1 MIISAVYI
9 LIFCALIF
17 TLSFFRDTSINR
29 LAFTAVFLLKIIA
42 GFFLT
47 WIYTHYYPDRQTADI
62 FKYYDDAKIMF
73 SSINNHHYF
82 DYIKMISGI
91 RNDTECF
98 NQTYYNH
105 MNHWFRHYDFGTY
118 NDNHT
123 IIRFNAIVMLFSFGN
138 FYVHTIFMCFICFL
152 GLTALYKTFAS
163 YFINKEKLL
172 FAALFLIPTLVFW
185 SSGVLKEG
193 ILLFALGFLFY
204 SFFNAFILKKNMVL
218 NIVCL
223 VIASFLILINK
234 NYLLLAVAP
243 ALLYF
248 YCVDKF
254 KITRPI
260 LFYSAFYIIVFF
272 VGLLFSNYFLQ
283 NNLLETFSLKQR
295 DFINVSKGGV
305 FIQNDKNFVRI
316 DPDKKIFLDTL
327 SKNNFKIKIGSSYMY
342 WTNEDLNDTLYIK
355 NSTDTASFHLVWDLP
370 LAGSTIN
377 ISKLEP
383 NIFSLAKTAPAA
395 LYNSLCKP
403 SLLSSKSFLEKF
415 SALENACV
423 LLFLIICVWFK
434 KQTYNRNLL
443 ALCLFICLII
453 LLLIGYTTP
462 VAGAIVRY
470 KVPIM
475 PFLLMCGILI
485 IDENK
490 FTFFNKTPTTLK
502 NN

>member
-1 MIISAVYI
+1 MIISAIYI
-9 LIFCALIF
+9 LVFCALIF
-17 TLSFFRDTSINR
+17 TLPFFRDKSINR
-29 LAFTAVFLLKIIA
+29 FAFTSVFLLKVVA

-62 FKYYDDAKIMF
+62 FKYFDDAQIMF
-73 SSINNHHYF
+73 SAVKNHQYL
-82 DYIKMISGI
+82 DYVKMISGI
-91 RNDTECF
+91 GNDNDYF
-98 NQTYYNH
+98 NQTYYSH

-123 IIRFNAIVMLFSFGN
+123 IIRFNALIRLFSFNN
-138 FYVHTIFMCFICFL
+138 FYVHTVFMCFICFL
-152 GLTALYKTFAS
+152 GLTALYKTFAP
-163 YFINKEKLL
+163 YFIKKEKLL
-172 FAALFLIPTLVFW
+172 FAVLFLIPTVVFW

-193 ILLFALGFLFY
+193 ILLFALGFLFF
-204 SFFNAFILKKNMVL
+204 SFFNAFIRKKNIAL
-218 NIVCL
+218 NIICL
-223 VIASFLILINK
+223 VTSSLLILINK

-243 ALLYF
+243 ALLCF
-248 YCVDKF
+248 YCVNKF
-254 KITRPI
+254 KITRPV
-260 LFYSAFYIIVFF
+260 LFYTAFYTAAFLM
-272 VGLLFSNYFLQ
+272 GLVFSNLFLE

-327 SKNNFKIKIGSSYMY
+327 SKNNFKIKQGSTYMY
-342 WTNEDLNDTLYIK
+342 WTNEDLNDTLYTN
-355 NSTDTASFHLVWDLP
+355 NSIDTANFHLVWDLP
-370 LAGSTIN
+370 IAGSTIN

-383 NIFSLAKTAPAA
+383 TIFSLIKTAPAA

-403 SLLSSKSFLEKF
+403 SLLSSKSFLERI
-415 SALENACV
+415 SVLENACV
-423 LLFLIICVWFK
+423 LIFLIICIWFK
-434 KQTYNRNLL
+434 KHMYNRNLL

-490 FTFFNKTPTTLK
+490 LKFFFKKPK
-502 NN
+502 P

>member
-1 MIISAVYI
+1 MIISVIYI
-9 LIFCALIF
+9 FIFCALIF
-17 TLSFFRDTSINR
+17 TLPFFRDKSINR
-29 LAFTAVFLLKIIA
+29 LAFTSVFLLKIIA

-62 FKYYDDAKIMF
+62 FKYFDDAEIIF
-73 SSINNHHYF
+73 SSVKSHQYI
-82 DYIKMISGI
+82 DYLKMITGI
-91 RNDTECF
+91 GNDSEYF
-98 NQTYYNH
+98 NQTYYSH

-123 IIRFNAIVMLFSFGN
+123 IIRFNALIMLVSFGN
-138 FYVHTIFMCFICFL
+138 FYVHTVFMCFVCFL
-152 GLTALYKTFAS
+152 GLTALYKIFAP
-163 YFINKEKLL
+163 YFIKKEKLL
-172 FAALFLIPTLVFW
+172 FAALFLIPTVVFW

-204 SFFNAFILKKNMVL
+204 SFFHVFILKKNMVL
-218 NIVCL
+218 NTICL
-223 VIASFLILINK
+223 VISSFLILINK

-243 ALLYF
+243 ALLCF
-248 YCVDKF
+248 YCVNKF
-254 KITRPI
+254 NITRPI
-260 LFYSAFYIIVFF
+260 LFYSAFYTIAFF
-272 VGLLFSNYFLQ
+272 MGLLFSNYFLEK
-283 NNLLETFSLKQR
+283 NLLETFSLKQR

-305 FIQNDKNFVRI
+305 FIQNDKNFARI

-327 SKNNFKIKIGSSYMY
+327 SKNNFKIKQGSSYMY
-342 WTNEDLNDTLYIK
+342 WTNEDLNDTLYTK
-355 NSTDTASFHLVWDLP
+355 NNTDTASFHLVWDLP
-370 LAGSTIN
+370 IAGSTIN

-383 NIFSLAKTAPAA
+383 TIFSLVKTAPAA

-423 LLFLIICVWFK
+423 LIFLIICVWFK
-434 KQTYNRNLL
+434 KQMYNRNLF

-453 LLLIGYTTP
+453 LMLIGYTTP

-485 IDENK
+485 IDEQK
-490 FTFFNKTPTTLK
+490 LK
-502 NN
+502 LLFKPKP